1 MIRRYQHVSITVS
14 NLDRSIAWY
23 RDMMGFEPQGQASE
37 AAGEATS
44 RALGLE
50 NVRLRLA
57 TLVRGDCLL
66 ELIQYLSP
74 LGVKTA
80 PRPCDVGCMHM
91 ALEVDDIRTMYRDL
105 SAKGVKFN
113 SAPNRNPPEIAW
125 AWWVYLQDLDGVPI
139 ELVQIEA

>member
-14 NLDRSIAWY
+14 DLDRSIAWY
-23 RDMMGFEPQGQASE
+23 RDMMGFEPQGAASE

-57 TLVRGDCLL
+57 TLVQGDCLL

-74 LGVKTA
+74 PGVEHGAAAVRCRLHAYGARGGRYSGVVPRSIGEGGEVQLRAEPQPARDRLGL
-80 PRPCDVGCMHM
+80 VG
-91 ALEVDDIRTMYRDL
+91 V
-105 SAKGVKFN
+105 SAG
-113 SAPNRNPPEIAW
+113 SGRRS
-125 AWWVYLQDLDGVPI
+125 D
-139 ELVQIEA
+139 